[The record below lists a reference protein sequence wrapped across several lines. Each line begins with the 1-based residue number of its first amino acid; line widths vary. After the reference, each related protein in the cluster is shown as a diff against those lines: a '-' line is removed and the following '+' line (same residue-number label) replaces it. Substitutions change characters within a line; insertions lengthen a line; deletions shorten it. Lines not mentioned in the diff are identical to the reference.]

1 MSGGN
6 VIQTASSSMGAL
18 ANDIAG
24 ASITITG
31 GTVTSVGN
39 AIQAIANTTLIIGTQ
54 NNSYDTTSPVI
65 KGDKYGINSETDY
78 SIYDGIIKGKG
89 ETGNQYAVNDYTKIT
104 GTESGYERVTGTDE
118 EYNTLYYES
127 P

>member
-1 MSGGN
+1 MSGGT

-18 ANDIAG
+18 DNDIAG

-39 AIQAIANTTLIIGTQ
+39 AIHGVANSTLIIGTE
-54 NNSYDTTSPVI
+54 NGSYDTTSPVI
-65 KGDKYGINSETDY
+65 QGGKYGVSTASNY

-89 ETGNQYAVNDYTKIT
+89 ESNNHQAVNDISKIT
-104 GTESGYERVTGTDE
+104 GTEIGFDIATGMDE
-118 EYNTLYYES
+118 DYYTLYYE
-127 P
+127 